1 MPRLVASGLLKRELA
16 KLKNV
21 QRYLVELERAGRLRS
36 ADAEHLGKVEA
47 RLRLEGRCASN
58 DSHVLALAIVSGAR
72 SLATFD
78 EALTEDFKNLAIIHS
93 PRGSVYRDPDL
104 HGHLLGHTPSSC
116 GVKPAGVRGKKR
128 RK

>member
-1 MPRLVASGLLKRELA
+1 MCLIVDANAAGIFLSAPSAIRDWLSKGSGVPRLVASGLLKRELA

-58 DSHVLALAIVSGAR
+58 DSHVLALERGASR
-72 SLATFD
+72 
-78 EALTEDFKNLAIIHS
+78 
-93 PRGSVYRDPDL
+93 
-104 HGHLLGHTPSSC
+104 PSM
-116 GVKPAGVRGKKR
+116 RH
-128 RK
+128 